1 MSFRRSL
8 LVLFALI
15 ASAACLISCST
26 ANPNIGRV
34 LTSINVTPAT
44 ADAQT
49 YPNGV
54 VFTATG
60 TFSLPPSPVP
70 VTFTAPYSGEFVVD
84 NPASGAVANVISTGT
99 GTVTVQCVADA
110 SGMVAV
116 TASALANNGSSQV
129 VSGSAEL
136 TCP

>member
-8 LVLFALI
+8 LALFALI
-15 ASAACLISCST
+15 AVAACLISCST

-34 LTSINVTPAT
+34 LTSISVTPAT
-44 ADAQT
+44 ADAKNS
-49 YPNGV
+49 NGQV

-60 TFSLPPSPVP
+60 TFSLPPSPAP
-70 VTFTAPYSGEFVVD
+70 VIFTAPYSGQFVVD
-84 NPASGAVANVISTGT
+84 NPVMGAVANVIATGT
-99 GTVTVQCVADA
+99 GTVTVQCVAGE
-110 SGMVAV
+110 SGTVAV
-116 TASALANNGSSQV
+116 TANASANNGSSQV